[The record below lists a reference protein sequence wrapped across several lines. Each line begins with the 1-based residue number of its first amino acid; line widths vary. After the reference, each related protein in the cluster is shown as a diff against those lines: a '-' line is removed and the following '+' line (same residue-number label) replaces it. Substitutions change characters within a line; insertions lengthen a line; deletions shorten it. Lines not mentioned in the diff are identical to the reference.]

1 MAKDRISNKS
11 IPLLEDFKKWVEELS
26 SENKKPGTGGNYCTW
41 LKNVP
46 HDIHLSSPLDDY
58 LRIIGSLIM
67 CGDRAHALSFLEI
80 VCKKLKAYLMA
91 HKSDALSNDQSALN
105 KYKDYLF
112 NGIDFRNTFTKC
124 TGLVYTFDDEKLEK
138 ARQLIKKNKCYPIDS
153 MRSLLAVVGEEQFI
167 RMAIENSFFF
177 SKDIVE
183 KRSKSILNDQD
194 LHTRWGNSSNLT
206 PISNKDLTLNEYKAD
221 DGYTSNVLI
230 DGGPKTIR
238 KRDENFQV
246 RKLIREYTGYELVG
260 YTPTLKN
267 YIISHIWGN
276 ATDPRYYTNFW
287 NIVLVPAWANFL
299 LDKKGNAPRGSFASI
314 LKATFMDIC
323 SKLYQ
328 MEKMNWKQLSMDQPK
343 VDHVDD
349 ILHDSHPYRIQ
360 IINEKNNSKLGPIL
374 IDSITISTEFDS
386 EFSKV

>member
-1 MAKDRISNKS
+1 M
-11 IPLLEDFKKWVEELS
+11 
-26 SENKKPGTGGNYCTW
+26 
-41 LKNVP
+41 
-46 HDIHLSSPLDDY
+46 
-58 LRIIGSLIM
+58 
-67 CGDRAHALSFLEI
+67 
-80 VCKKLKAYLMA
+80 
-91 HKSDALSNDQSALN
+91 
-105 KYKDYLF
+105 
-112 NGIDFRNTFTKC
+112 
-124 TGLVYTFDDEKLEK
+124 YTFDDEKLEK